1 MLTRGTP
8 RDKRG
13 NRKKIPPHHKKYG
26 EGGCPTKFCTVHG
39 TMSLLFAVLFVA
51 IASTNHDWA
60 LCFFYL
66 VIYIFYQELVKAHLL
81 IFLMLCL
88 RVFFTFKVLR
98 TNCKFVIV
106 SLSPC
111 LQLSS
116 LTSCSFFSEQIHISK
131 QLIFLLLFLSCFAF
145 SYTSSIQLLG
155 SGHCLTIGVAD
166 PNFSDANPDP
176 ASRFWIRILTKS
188 LKTFQ

>member
-1 MLTRGTP
+1 MYMVP
-8 RDKRG
+8 
-13 NRKKIPPHHKKYG
+13 
-26 EGGCPTKFCTVHG
+26 C
-39 TMSLLFAVLFVA
+39 
-51 IASTNHDWA
+51 
-60 LCFFYL
+60 LCFLLCCLQQLHQPILIELCVFYL

-116 LTSCSFFSEQIHISK
+116 LTSCSFF
-131 QLIFLLLFLSCFAF
+131 LNRFIFPNSYFFFFFFLSCFAF

>member
-13 NRKKIPPHHKKYG
+13 NRKKIPPHLKKYG

-81 IFLMLCL
+81 IFLMLSL

-116 LTSCSFFSEQIHISK
+116 LTSCSFFLNRFIFPNSYFFFFFFCLVSHFHI
-131 QLIFLLLFLSCFAF
+131 QVLFNYWAVD
-145 SYTSSIQLLG
+145 I
-155 SGHCLTIGVAD
+155 V
-166 PNFSDANPDP
+166 
-176 ASRFWIRILTKS
+176 
-188 LKTFQ
+188 